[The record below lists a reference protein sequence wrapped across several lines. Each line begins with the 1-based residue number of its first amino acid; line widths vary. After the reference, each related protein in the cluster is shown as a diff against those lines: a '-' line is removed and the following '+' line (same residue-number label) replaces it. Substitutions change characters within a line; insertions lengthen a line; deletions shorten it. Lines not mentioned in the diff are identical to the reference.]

1 MLRRIGCLVMLAA
14 LLEGCASAK
23 SETAAGTK
31 QVRAEQGVGVG
42 AVEDVREVRLVAKA
56 GVGTTIGSVA
66 GSTQDAGIGKPGLE
80 ITVKL
85 DSGAVV
91 AVVQQVGEKFRVGD
105 RVRILTGNGESR
117 VAH

>member
-1 MLRRIGCLVMLAA
+1 VLRRIGCLVMLAA

-23 SETAAGTK
+23 SETAAGMK

-91 AVVQQVGEKFRVGD
+91 AVVQQAGEKFRVGD